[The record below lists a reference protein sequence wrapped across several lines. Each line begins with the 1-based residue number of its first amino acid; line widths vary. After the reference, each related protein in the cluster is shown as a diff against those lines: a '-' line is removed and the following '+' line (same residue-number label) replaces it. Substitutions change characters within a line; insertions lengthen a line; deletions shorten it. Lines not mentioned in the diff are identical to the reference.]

1 MKKMECKICTS
12 NLVLYLEGSL
22 SGKELAMM
30 ESHLDASP
38 SCRSFAIYMKDA
50 FSLVGNNRIT
60 EPDPFL
66 YTRVMARVERES
78 GETKRIPGLAG
89 ILQPAFFSLLLLFS
103 VWAGL
108 KIGKLPATEPVYTA
122 MEQLDPWFNEM
133 GSEPIE
139 TFLMN

>member
-1 MKKMECKICTS
+1 MKCKICTS
-12 NLVLYLEGSL
+12 YLVPYLEGSL

-38 SCRSFAIYMKDA
+38 SCRSFATYLEDA
-50 FSLVGNNRIT
+50 FSLVGKNRVT

-66 YTRVMARVERES
+66 YTRVMARIERES
-78 GETKRIPGLAG
+78 GEAKRIPGLAG
-89 ILQPAFFSLLLLFS
+89 ILQPAFFSLLLVFS

-108 KIGKLPATEPVYTA
+108 KIGKLTTSEPGYAA
-122 MEQLDPWFNEM
+122 MEQSDPWFNEM
-133 GSEPIE
+133 RSEPIE